1 MFEEILKAS
10 GGRLLIPV
18 VIAMVFAAIVKA
30 LFEVRRSKLGERRD
44 FLEIWTQQRLQDD
57 LWLEVTIRHLA
68 GSYLPAPVIRRLL
81 GTIHP
86 SRALLDV
93 SECWELFDMD
103 AASGEVHWK
112 KGRHADPAYRAR
124 EMRLFGAL
132 YYLLTGLAGGLSY
145 LLLVSSFLPTGEWSV
160 VFLLFVLGIFC
171 LSRSDNLKTAQ
182 AAAPRWLGLP

>member
-1 MFEEILKAS
+1 MFEEILKAN
-10 GGRLLIPV
+10 GGRLLIPA
-18 VIAMVFAAIVKA
+18 VIAVVFVAIVKA
-30 LFEVRRSKLGERRD
+30 LFELRRSKLGERRD
-44 FLEIWTQQRLQDD
+44 FLEIWAQQRLQDD

-103 AASGEVHWK
+103 AASSEIHWK
-112 KGRHADPAYRAR
+112 KGRHADPARRTR
-124 EMRLFGAL
+124 EMRLFDAL

-145 LLLVSSFLPTGEWSV
+145 LLLAFSFLPSGEWLV
-160 VFLLFVLGIFC
+160 AFLLLVLGILC
-171 LSRSDNLKTAQ
+171 LSRSETLKAAQ
-182 AAAPRWLGLP
+182 TAAPRWLGLP